1 MPECTLSPTTLCGKN
16 GRRAILAGPGPLRL
30 LNFDAL
36 FYALVTNDL
45 VWAQEQIEEST

>member
-1 MPECTLSPTTLCGKN
+1 MIKTLIASLTL
-16 GRRAILAGPGPLRL
+16 ILISVWIWTEASLNRV
-30 LNFDAL
+30 LNFDAP

>member
-1 MPECTLSPTTLCGKN
+1 MIKTLIASLTLLISVWIWTVNTKASLN
-16 GRRAILAGPGPLRL
+16 RV
-30 LNFDAL
+30 LNFDAP